1 MDFHGFAAASVE
13 SVSVDSGGESFSIFF
28 GRCFECNFFKSGF
41 TSSLSAESAE
51 LGINLQIFNKSA
63 DFSSQKVIFSTEI
76 AKRACRVV
84 YRRGHLRKLQGR
96 AQNTSASKS

>member
-1 MDFHGFAAASVE
+1 MVLSPSWRTPFDFFPAE
-13 SVSVDSGGESFSIFF
+13 FVSGKFF
-28 GRCFECNFFKSGF
+28 GRCFVSYLFKSRF
-41 TSSLSAESAE
+41 SLIFSAESAE

-63 DFSSQKVIFSTEI
+63 DFLSQKVIFSTEI

-84 YRRGHLRKLQGR
+84 YRREHLRKLRGR